1 VLFTKTPWM
10 LKLEHVA
17 TEVDINVRV
26 SLAPLAVMF
35 HLLWLFWW
43 SFLKMEISHLPRPPS
58 LKTISAGSGWTSLK
72 SEGSAQNSPK
82 PPNFIQEYSLQCRK
96 GTTYQDLCLHTFVIS
111 LPPWSCP
118 QGDLFLSWGFTWDG
132 GCLCFCT
139 WP

>member
-1 VLFTKTPWM
+1 MLFTKTPWM

-17 TEVDINVRV
+17 TGLDISVRV

-35 HLLWLFWW
+35 HLLWLP
-43 SFLKMEISHLPRPPS
+43 HS
-58 LKTISAGSGWTSLK
+58 LKTISAGPGCTSLK
-72 SEGSAQNSPK
+72 SEGS
-82 PPNFIQEYSLQCRK
+82 PPSFIQEYSLQCRK

-118 QGDLFLSWGFTWDG
+118 QGVLFLSWGFTWDG
-132 GCLCFCT
+132 GCLCFCS